1 MYGKKKTKQNKTNH
15 KQTNETWNNKL
26 ELYLL
31 FLQLFFTFPF
41 VLFSFTF
48 NYTLFFLSLV
58 LLHIYPPSF
67 AARAQLTL
75 FLWANSAKAILHF
88 RELLSPTFSVLTPTH
103 LIPSLPY
110 SSAMFFLLYVYIFHS
125 STFFFFF
132 HWPTFVFL
140 ISSLFAIDILSDRC
154 QPTIGASIHTSLF
167 QCLCVPNALYMLRAA
182 KYYTTSMMITL

>member
-1 MYGKKKTKQNKTNH
+1 MEIGVWKEKKQNKTNH

-31 FLQLFFTFPF
+31 FLQLFFIFPF

-48 NYTLFFLSLV
+48 NYTLFFFSLSLSLV
-58 LLHIYPPSF
+58 RLHIYPPSF

-132 HWPTFVFL
+132 
-140 ISSLFAIDILSDRC
+140 SLTYFCFSHI
-154 QPTIGASIHTSLF
+154 
-167 QCLCVPNALYMLRAA
+167 VPFRNR
-182 KYYTTSMMITL
+182 YT

>member
-1 MYGKKKTKQNKTNH
+1 VYGKKKTKQNKTNH

-41 VLFSFTF
+41 VLFSSLLTIH
-48 NYTLFFLSLV
+48 FFFPLSLMFF
-58 LLHIYPPSF
+58 HIYPSSF

-75 FLWANSAKAILHF
+75 FFWANSAKAILHF

-110 SSAMFFLLYVYIFHS
+110 SSSMFFLLYVYIFHS
-125 STFFFFF
+125 STFFFFR
-132 HWPTFVFL
+132 WPTFVFL

-154 QPTIGASIHTSLF
+154 QPTIGASIRTSLF
-167 QCLCVPNALYMLRAA
+167 
-182 KYYTTSMMITL
+182 